1 MERKEMG
8 IIYEQGVEKEKFN
21 VDNILHVFL
30 VPNGDKKENAYILCD
45 REEVDGALIDPGTNE
60 YKLIRALEDYRVN
73 ITKVFITHAHEGH
86 VKCIQ
91 ELLHDIGDLTIY
103 LNEAD
108 RPLFDSIVAKGLT
121 AEDEMQI
128 KYLKHMDEVAVG
140 SHKGKVYHTPGHT
153 PGSLCYHFG
162 NFLFTGDTLMCN
174 KVGETTAEGSD
185 LELMKKSIKELILP
199 LRKETM
205 ILPGHGPFSSVGTE
219 ALFNPVVG
227 KKGNQ

>member
-1 MERKEMG
+1 M
-8 IIYEQGVEKEKFN
+8 EKEKFN

-45 REEVDGALIDPGTNE
+45 REEVDGIHKAANLLSGALIDPGTNE

-121 AEDEMQI
+121 AEDEVLVLLVFELFQMQI

-174 KVGETTAEGSD
+174 KVGETTAEGS
-185 LELMKKSIKELILP
+185 E
-199 LRKETM
+199 
-205 ILPGHGPFSSVGTE
+205 
-219 ALFNPVVG
+219 
-227 KKGNQ
+227 

>member
-1 MERKEMG
+1 M
-8 IIYEQGVEKEKFN
+8 EKEKFN

-45 REEVDGALIDPGTNE
+45 REEVDGIHNAANLPSGALIDPGTNE
-60 YKLIRALEDYRVN
+60 YKLIHALEDYRVN

-121 AEDEMQI
+121 AEDEVLVLLVFELFQMQI
-128 KYLKHMDEVAVG
+128 KYLKHMDEVTVG

-174 KVGETTAEGSD
+174 KVGETTAEGS
-185 LELMKKSIKELILP
+185 E
-199 LRKETM
+199 
-205 ILPGHGPFSSVGTE
+205 
-219 ALFNPVVG
+219 
-227 KKGNQ
+227 